1 MISFNDLVTT
11 DIPIVPIAQGSLYSI
26 SGEDGTP
33 IIEFKTLLKAEYKSR
48 GSVVSESIEMN
59 SFAAYNKTTEPR
71 EYSFSV
77 ALQAPNNDFSSAV
90 SKLEELKKGTEL
102 FSFVTPYLVFN
113 SLTLE
118 GYSTAFETY
127 TSMMVVDLE
136 CKEILQVEQG
146 YTNVNVQILQVEQ
159 GYTNVNVQSE
169 ATPISQESAADE
181 SNADT
186 VGTGITNTE
195 PATTTE
201 TQETEESILSG
212 WGV

>member
-11 DIPIVPIAQGSLYSI
+11 DIPIMPIAQGSLYSI

-33 IIEFKTLLKAEYKSR
+33 IIGFKTLLKAEYKSS

-71 EYSFSV
+71 EFSFSV
-77 ALQAPNNDFSSAV
+77 ALQAPNNDFSSAI

-146 YTNVNVQILQVEQ
+146 YTNVE
-159 GYTNVNVQSE
+159 VND
-169 ATPISQESAADE
+169 ATPISQEDAADE

-201 TQETEESILSG
+201 TQETEGSILSG

>member
-1 MISFNDLVTT
+1 MISFDDLLTT
-11 DIPIVPIAQGSLYSI
+11 TGIPTMPMAQGSLYSI

-33 IIEFKTLLKAEYKSR
+33 IIDFKTLLKAEYKSS
-48 GSVVSESIEMN
+48 GSVVSAPIELN
-59 SFAAYNKTTEPR
+59 SFASYNKTTEPR
-71 EYSFSV
+71 EYSFTV

-146 YTNVNVQILQVEQ
+146 YTNVNVQ
-159 GYTNVNVQSE
+159 SE

-181 SNADT
+181 SDADT
-186 VGTGITNTE
+186 VETGITNTE
-195 PATTTE
+195 PATTSETE
-201 TQETEESILSG
+201 QTEESILSG
-212 WGV
+212 WGL

>member
-11 DIPIVPIAQGSLYSI
+11 DIPIMPMAQGSLYSI

-33 IIEFKTLLKAEYKSR
+33 IIGFKTLLKAEYKSS
-48 GSVVSESIEMN
+48 GSVVSEPIEMN

-146 YTNVNVQILQVEQ
+146 YTNVNVQ
-159 GYTNVNVQSE
+159 SE

>member
-11 DIPIVPIAQGSLYSI
+11 DIPIMPIAQGSLYSI

-33 IIEFKTLLKAEYKSR
+33 IIGFKTLLKAEYKSS

-146 YTNVNVQILQVEQ
+146 YTNVD
-159 GYTNVNVQSE
+159 VQSE

-201 TQETEESILSG
+201 TQEIEESILSG
-212 WGV
+212 WGI

>member
-11 DIPIVPIAQGSLYSI
+11 DIPIMPMAQGSLYSI

-33 IIEFKTLLKAEYKSR
+33 IIGFKTLLKAEYKSS

-127 TSMMVVDLE
+127 TSMMVVDLK
-136 CKEILQVEQG
+136 CKEIIEVEQG
-146 YTNVNVQILQVEQ
+146 YTNVNVD
-159 GYTNVNVQSE
+159 VQSE

-186 VGTGITNTE
+186 VETGITNTE

-201 TQETEESILSG
+201 TEQTEESISGDASDDDEESILSG

>member
-11 DIPIVPIAQGSLYSI
+11 DIPIMPMAQGSLYSI

-33 IIEFKTLLKAEYKSR
+33 IIGFKTLLKAEYKSS

-146 YTNVNVQILQVEQ
+146 YTNVD
-159 GYTNVNVQSE
+159 VQSE

-201 TQETEESILSG
+201 TQETEESILYG

>member
-1 MISFNDLVTT
+1 MISFDDLLTT
-11 DIPIVPIAQGSLYSI
+11 DTIMPMAQGSLYSI

-33 IIEFKTLLKAEYKSR
+33 IIDFKTLLKAEYKSS
-48 GSVVSESIEMN
+48 GSVVSEPIELN

-146 YTNVNVQILQVEQ
+146 YTNVE
-159 GYTNVNVQSE
+159 VND

-186 VGTGITNTE
+186 VETGITNTE

>member
-11 DIPIVPIAQGSLYSI
+11 DIPIMPMAQGSLYSI

-33 IIEFKTLLKAEYKSR
+33 IIGFKTLLKAEYKSS

-102 FSFVTPYLVFN
+102 FSFVTPYLVFS

-136 CKEILQVEQG
+136 CKE
-146 YTNVNVQILQVEQ
+146 ILQVEQ

>member
-1 MISFNDLVTT
+1 MISFDDLLTT
-11 DIPIVPIAQGSLYSI
+11 DTIMPMAQGSLYSI

-33 IIEFKTLLKAEYKSR
+33 IIDFKTLLKAEYKSS
-48 GSVVSESIEMN
+48 GSVVSEPIEMN

-146 YTNVNVQILQVEQ
+146 YTNVNVQ
-159 GYTNVNVQSE
+159 SE

-201 TQETEESILSG
+201 TQETEESILYG

>member
-1 MISFNDLVTT
+1 MISFDDLLTT
-11 DIPIVPIAQGSLYSI
+11 DTIMPMAQGSLYSI

-33 IIEFKTLLKAEYKSR
+33 IIDFKTLLKAEYKSS
-48 GSVVSESIEMN
+48 GSVVSEPIEMN

-146 YTNVNVQILQVEQ
+146 YTNVE
-159 GYTNVNVQSE
+159 VND

-186 VGTGITNTE
+186 VETGITNTE

>member
-11 DIPIVPIAQGSLYSI
+11 DIPKMPIAQGSLYSI

-33 IIEFKTLLKAEYKSR
+33 IIGFKTLLKAEYKSS
-48 GSVVSESIEMN
+48 GSVVSEPVEMN

-77 ALQAPNNDFSSAV
+77 ALQAPNNDFSSAI

-146 YTNVNVQILQVEQ
+146 YTNVNVQ
-159 GYTNVNVQSE
+159 SE

-181 SNADT
+181 SDADT
-186 VGTGITNTE
+186 VETGITNTE

-201 TQETEESILSG
+201 TQETEESILYG

>member
-1 MISFNDLVTT
+1 MISFDDLLTT
-11 DIPIVPIAQGSLYSI
+11 DTIMPMAQGSLYSI

-33 IIEFKTLLKAEYKSR
+33 IIDFKTLLKAEYKSS
-48 GSVVSESIEMN
+48 GSVVSAPIEMN

-146 YTNVNVQILQVEQ
+146 YTNVNVQ
-159 GYTNVNVQSE
+159 SE

-186 VGTGITNTE
+186 VETGITNTE

-201 TQETEESILSG
+201 TQETEESILYG

>member
-1 MISFNDLVTT
+1 MISFDDLLTT
-11 DIPIVPIAQGSLYSI
+11 DTIMPMAQGSLYSI

-33 IIEFKTLLKAEYKSR
+33 IIGFKTLLKAEYKSS

-146 YTNVNVQILQVEQ
+146 YTNVE
-159 GYTNVNVQSE
+159 VND

-186 VGTGITNTE
+186 IGTGITNTE

>member
-1 MISFNDLVTT
+1 MISFNDLTT
-11 DIPIVPIAQGSLYSI
+11 DIPIMPRAQGAQGSLYSI

-33 IIEFKTLLKAEYKSR
+33 IIGFKTLLKAEYKSS
-48 GSVVSESIEMN
+48 GSVVSAPIELN
-59 SFAAYNKTTEPR
+59 SFASYNKTTEPR
-71 EYSFSV
+71 EYSFTV
-77 ALQAPNNDFSSAV
+77 ALQAPNNDFSSAI
-90 SKLEELKKGTEL
+90 SRLEELKNGTEL
-102 FSFVTPYLVFN
+102 FSFVTPYLAFN

-118 GYSTAFETY
+118 GYSTVFETC
-127 TSMMVVDLE
+127 TSMMVIDLE
-136 CKEILQVEQG
+136 CKEVIEVEQG
-146 YTNVNVQILQVEQ
+146 YTNVD
-159 GYTNVNVQSE
+159 VQSE

-201 TQETEESILSG
+201 TEQTEESILSG

>member
-1 MISFNDLVTT
+1 MISFDDLLTT
-11 DIPIVPIAQGSLYSI
+11 DTIMPMAQGSLYSI

-33 IIEFKTLLKAEYKSR
+33 IIDFKTLLKAEYKSS
-48 GSVVSESIEMN
+48 GSVVSEPIEMN

-146 YTNVNVQILQVEQ
+146 YTNVE
-159 GYTNVNVQSE
+159 VND

-201 TQETEESILSG
+201 TQETEESILCG

>member
-1 MISFNDLVTT
+1 MISFDDLLTT
-11 DIPIVPIAQGSLYSI
+11 DTIMPMAQGSLYSI

-33 IIEFKTLLKAEYKSR
+33 IIDFKTLLKAEYKSS
-48 GSVVSESIEMN
+48 GSVVSEPIEMN

-146 YTNVNVQILQVEQ
+146 YTNVE
-159 GYTNVNVQSE
+159 VND

-181 SNADT
+181 SDADT

-195 PATTTE
+195 PATTSETE
-201 TQETEESILSG
+201 QTEESILSG

>member
-1 MISFNDLVTT
+1 MISFDDLLTT
-11 DIPIVPIAQGSLYSI
+11 DTIMPMAQGSLYSI

-33 IIEFKTLLKAEYKSR
+33 IIDFKTLLKAEYKSS
-48 GSVVSESIEMN
+48 GSVVSEPIEMN

-146 YTNVNVQILQVEQ
+146 YTNVE
-159 GYTNVNVQSE
+159 VND

-201 TQETEESILSG
+201 TQETEESILFG

>member
-11 DIPIVPIAQGSLYSI
+11 DIPIMPIAQGSLYSI

-33 IIEFKTLLKAEYKSR
+33 IIGFKTLLKAEYKSS

-71 EYSFSV
+71 EFSFSV
-77 ALQAPNNDFSSAV
+77 ALQAPNNDFSSAI

-146 YTNVNVQILQVEQ
+146 YTNVE
-159 GYTNVNVQSE
+159 VND
-169 ATPISQESAADE
+169 ATPISQEDAADE

>member
-1 MISFNDLVTT
+1 MISFDDLLTT
-11 DIPIVPIAQGSLYSI
+11 DTIMPMAQGSLYSI

-33 IIEFKTLLKAEYKSR
+33 IIDFKTLLKAEYKSS
-48 GSVVSESIEMN
+48 GSVVSEPIEMN

-146 YTNVNVQILQVEQ
+146 YTNVE
-159 GYTNVNVQSE
+159 VND

-186 VGTGITNTE
+186 VETGITNTE

-201 TQETEESILSG
+201 TQETEESILYG

>member
-1 MISFNDLVTT
+1 MISFDDLLTT
-11 DIPIVPIAQGSLYSI
+11 DTIMPMAQGSLYSI

-33 IIEFKTLLKAEYKSR
+33 IIDFKTLLKAEYKSS
-48 GSVVSESIEMN
+48 GSVVSEPIELN

-146 YTNVNVQILQVEQ
+146 YTNVE
-159 GYTNVNVQSE
+159 VND

-186 VGTGITNTE
+186 VETGITNTE

-201 TQETEESILSG
+201 TQETEESILYG

>member
-11 DIPIVPIAQGSLYSI
+11 DIPIMPIAQGSLYSI

-33 IIEFKTLLKAEYKSR
+33 IIGFKTLLKAEYKSS

-71 EYSFSV
+71 EFSFSV
-77 ALQAPNNDFSSAV
+77 ALQAPNNDFSSAI

-146 YTNVNVQILQVEQ
+146 YTNVE
-159 GYTNVNVQSE
+159 VND
-169 ATPISQESAADE
+169 ATPISQEDAADE

-201 TQETEESILSG
+201 TQEIEESILSG

>member
-1 MISFNDLVTT
+1 MISFDDLLTT
-11 DIPIVPIAQGSLYSI
+11 DTIMPMAQGSLYSI

-33 IIEFKTLLKAEYKSR
+33 IIDFKTLLKAEYKSS
-48 GSVVSESIEMN
+48 GSVVSEPIEMN

-146 YTNVNVQILQVEQ
+146 YTNVE
-159 GYTNVNVQSE
+159 VND

>member
-1 MISFNDLVTT
+1 MISFDDLLTT
-11 DIPIVPIAQGSLYSI
+11 DTIMPMAQGSLYSI

-33 IIEFKTLLKAEYKSR
+33 IIDFKTLLKAEYKSS
-48 GSVVSESIEMN
+48 GSVVSEPIELN

-146 YTNVNVQILQVEQ
+146 YTNVE
-159 GYTNVNVQSE
+159 VND

-186 VGTGITNTE
+186 VGTGITDTE

>member
-1 MISFNDLVTT
+1 MISFDDLLTAT
-11 DIPIVPIAQGSLYSI
+11 GIRSTMPMAQGSLYSI

-33 IIEFKTLLKAEYKSR
+33 IIDFKTLLKAEYKSS
-48 GSVVSESIEMN
+48 GSVVSEPIEMN

-127 TSMMVVDLE
+127 TNMMVIDLE
-136 CKEILQVEQG
+136 CKEIIEVEQG
-146 YTNVNVQILQVEQ
+146 YTNVD
-159 GYTNVNVQSE
+159 VQSE

-201 TQETEESILSG
+201 TEQTEESILSG

>member
-1 MISFNDLVTT
+1 MISFDDLLTT
-11 DIPIVPIAQGSLYSI
+11 DTIMPMAQGSLYSI

-33 IIEFKTLLKAEYKSR
+33 IIDFKTLLKAEYKSS
-48 GSVVSESIEMN
+48 GSVVSEPIELN

-146 YTNVNVQILQVEQ
+146 YTNVE
-159 GYTNVNVQSE
+159 VND

-201 TQETEESILSG
+201 TEQTEESILYG

>member
-1 MISFNDLVTT
+1 MISFDDLLTT
-11 DIPIVPIAQGSLYSI
+11 DTIMPMAQGSLYSI

-33 IIEFKTLLKAEYKSR
+33 IIDFKTLLKAEYKSS
-48 GSVVSESIEMN
+48 GSVVSEPIEMN

-146 YTNVNVQILQVEQ
+146 YTNVE
-159 GYTNVNVQSE
+159 VND
-169 ATPISQESAADE
+169 ATPISQESAADA

-201 TQETEESILSG
+201 TQETEESILYG

>member
-1 MISFNDLVTT
+1 MISFDDLLTT
-11 DIPIVPIAQGSLYSI
+11 DTIMPMAQGSLYSI

-33 IIEFKTLLKAEYKSR
+33 IIDFKTLLKAEYKCS
-48 GSVVSESIEMN
+48 GSVVSEPIEMN
-59 SFAAYNKTTEPR
+59 SFAAYNKTTDPR

-146 YTNVNVQILQVEQ
+146 YTNVE
-159 GYTNVNVQSE
+159 VND

-181 SNADT
+181 SDADT

-201 TQETEESILSG
+201 TQETEESILYG

>member
-1 MISFNDLVTT
+1 MISFDDLLTT
-11 DIPIVPIAQGSLYSI
+11 DTIMPMAQGSLYSI

-33 IIEFKTLLKAEYKSR
+33 IIDFKTLLKAEYKSS
-48 GSVVSESIEMN
+48 GSVVSEPIEMN

-146 YTNVNVQILQVEQ
+146 YTNVE
-159 GYTNVNVQSE
+159 VND

-181 SNADT
+181 SDADT
-186 VGTGITNTE
+186 VETGITNTE

-201 TQETEESILSG
+201 TEQTEESILSG

>member
-1 MISFNDLVTT
+1 MISFDDLLTT
-11 DIPIVPIAQGSLYSI
+11 DTIMPMAQGSLYSI

-33 IIEFKTLLKAEYKSR
+33 IIDFKTLLKAEYKSS
-48 GSVVSESIEMN
+48 GSVVSEPIEMN

-146 YTNVNVQILQVEQ
+146 YTNVE
-159 GYTNVNVQSE
+159 VND

-181 SNADT
+181 SDADT

-201 TQETEESILSG
+201 TQETEESILYG

>member
-1 MISFNDLVTT
+1 MISFDDLLTT
-11 DIPIVPIAQGSLYSI
+11 DTIMPMAQGSLYSI

-33 IIEFKTLLKAEYKSR
+33 IIDFKTLLKAEYKSS
-48 GSVVSESIEMN
+48 GSVVSEPIEMN

-146 YTNVNVQILQVEQ
+146 YTNVE
-159 GYTNVNVQSE
+159 VND

-201 TQETEESILSG
+201 TQETEESILYG

>member
-11 DIPIVPIAQGSLYSI
+11 DIPIMPIAQGSLYSI

-33 IIEFKTLLKAEYKSR
+33 IIDFKTLLKAEYKSS
-48 GSVVSESIEMN
+48 GSVVSAPIEMN

-146 YTNVNVQILQVEQ
+146 YTNVE
-159 GYTNVNVQSE
+159 VND

-195 PATTTE
+195 PATTSE
-201 TQETEESILSG
+201 TKQTEESILSS

>member
-1 MISFNDLVTT
+1 MISFDDLLTT
-11 DIPIVPIAQGSLYSI
+11 DTIMPMAQGSLYSI

-33 IIEFKTLLKAEYKSR
+33 IIDFKTLLKAEYKSS
-48 GSVVSESIEMN
+48 GSVVSAPIEMN

-77 ALQAPNNDFSSAV
+77 ALQAPNNDFSSAI

-146 YTNVNVQILQVEQ
+146 YTNVE
-159 GYTNVNVQSE
+159 VND

-186 VGTGITNTE
+186 VETGITNTE

-201 TQETEESILSG
+201 TQETEESILYG

>member
-1 MISFNDLVTT
+1 MISFDDLLTT
-11 DIPIVPIAQGSLYSI
+11 DTIMPMAQGSLYSI

-33 IIEFKTLLKAEYKSR
+33 IIDFKTLLKAEYKSS
-48 GSVVSESIEMN
+48 GSVVSEPIEMN

-127 TSMMVVDLE
+127 TSMMVIDLE
-136 CKEILQVEQG
+136 CKEIIEVEQG
-146 YTNVNVQILQVEQ
+146 YTNVD
-159 GYTNVNVQSE
+159 VQSE

-201 TQETEESILSG
+201 TQETEESILYG

>member
-11 DIPIVPIAQGSLYSI
+11 DIPIMPIAQGSLYSI

-33 IIEFKTLLKAEYKSR
+33 IIGFKTLLKAEYKSS

-146 YTNVNVQILQVEQ
+146 YTNVNVQ
-159 GYTNVNVQSE
+159 SE

-212 WGV
+212 WGL